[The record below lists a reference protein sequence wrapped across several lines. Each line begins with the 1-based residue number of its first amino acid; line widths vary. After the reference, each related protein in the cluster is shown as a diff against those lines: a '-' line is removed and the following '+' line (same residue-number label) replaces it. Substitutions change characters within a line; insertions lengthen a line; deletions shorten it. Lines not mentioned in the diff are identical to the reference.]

1 MKKKL
6 RIAVLFSGGASALD
20 YLATS
25 DPNYKV
31 TYEIVCAVTNKDKT
45 VGEDLC
51 KLLGIP
57 CIQYNAKTFCLG
69 NGFDGLVKDM
79 PDFIREEYFEG
90 ILGLLVD
97 YQPELVLLSGFMLK
111 ISKPLLGTIPIINVH
126 PADLRIT
133 GEDGKPKYRG
143 DNAVFDAIQAGEK
156 KVASTIHVVEKETDC
171 GKIIC
176 VSEPIDVF
184 ATMSP
189 KDTQDFMKTVCD
201 GPAYV
206 QALELIRSGEFVFN

>member
-6 RIAVLFSGGASALD
+6 RIAVLFSGRASALD

-126 PADLRIT
+126 PADLRIQ
-133 GEDGKPKYRG
+133 GDDKKPKYRG
-143 DNAVFDAIQAGEK
+143 DNAVFDAMQAGEK
-156 KVASTIHVVEKETDC
+156 KLASTIHVVEQELDC
-171 GKIIC
+171 GQIIC
-176 VSEPIDVF
+176 VSDSIDVF
-184 ATMSP
+184 ASMNP
-189 KDTQDFMKTVCD
+189 EETQDYMKTACD

-206 QALELIRSGEFVFN
+206 KALEMILSEEFIVS